1 MSEALRPR
9 KSYLRETE
17 LIRCTF
23 AKNLSNFYSINNNR
37 NRIPK
42 FVKKEVAD
50 FLSCGI
56 LANGFIRLYC
66 KDCKST
72 EVLAFS
78 CKRRGFCPS
87 CCGRRMNDTAIHLE
101 ENVFPIAPIRQWVLS
116 FPFFL
121 RYLMAYDPKVIT
133 AILKIHTNEISRYY
147 KGNSGQ
153 ERTEVKTGA
162 ATVIQRFG
170 GALNLNPHF
179 HSVFV
184 DGYFF
189 KKNNKVYFK
198 RVNASNQME
207 LEKLLK
213 VIVKKILRWLE
224 RNSYLELESSNLNL
238 LENTM
243 ASIHE
248 SSVCYKISVGPR
260 KGEEIQIGGSENL
273 AKVVNSGGG
282 LSIKGFNIHAGV
294 SIKSHQREKMSILF
308 RYISRGPLAKG
319 RVEALS
325 DEKILLKFKKPWSN
339 GATHVVYTNL
349 EFIEK
354 LIALVPPQ
362 RAHLVRYHG
371 VFAPSSSWRKEICSK
386 RNVSNKK
393 PEKQNKYRTPWAE
406 LLKRTF
412 NVDAELCNKCGGK
425 LKPIALIIKTE
436 KVGAILANLNI
447 SSKKV
452 FIPYLSERAPPS
464 EVQALPSEDEY
475 SQIPLDW

>member
-1 MSEALRPR
+1 
-9 KSYLRETE
+9 
-17 LIRCTF
+17 
-23 AKNLSNFYSINNNR
+23 
-37 NRIPK
+37 
-42 FVKKEVAD
+42 
-50 FLSCGI
+50 
-56 LANGFIRLYC
+56 
-66 KDCKST
+66 
-72 EVLAFS
+72 
-78 CKRRGFCPS
+78 
-87 CCGRRMNDTAIHLE
+87 MNDTAIHLE

-121 RYLMAYDPKVIT
+121 RYLMAYDPKVVT

-147 KGNSGQ
+147 KSNSGQ
-153 ERTEVKTGA
+153 ERNNVKTGA
-162 ATVIQRFG
+162 VTVIQRFG

-189 KKNNKVYFK
+189 KSNNKIYFK
-198 RVNASNQME
+198 EVNAPNKRD

-213 VIVKKILRWLE
+213 VIIKKILRWLE
-224 RNSYLELESSNLNL
+224 RNSYLEVESNNLKL

-260 KGEEIQIGGSENL
+260 KGEKIQIGGREDL
-273 AKVVNSGGG
+273 VKVVNSGGG
-282 LSIKGFNIHAGV
+282 MSIDGFNIHAGV
-294 SIKSHQREKMSILF
+294 NIKKNQREKMSILF

-319 RVEALS
+319 RVEAPN
-325 DEKILLKFKKPWSN
+325 DEKILVKFKKPWSS

-354 LIALVPPQ
+354 LVALVPPQ

-386 RNVSNKK
+386 RNESNKK

-412 NVDAELCNKCGGK
+412 NVDAELCSKCGGN

-436 KVGAILANLNI
+436 KVGAILSSLNI

-452 FIPYLSERAPPS
+452 FIPYLSGRAPP
-464 EVQALPSEDEY
+464 EIPGLPPDGEY